1 MSVLNIITKVLD
13 DLTGI
18 KYESLFSLPLQM
30 ASTKKKYEKRT
41 HLPSARLKLLCIS
54 VKRGVQMNSAE
65 NR

>member
-41 HLPSARLKLLCIS
+41 PPICKAEIVVHFREARGS
-54 VKRGVQMNSAE
+54 NEQR
-65 NR
+65 